1 MVIGSFRNLPKSDTL
16 LITAN
21 TLVLPQMWHANK
33 SGYCLEL
40 TTTKMMMCFFLQGMS
55 RMDYSIQTQ
64 GLRLTFQLASPVASD
79 RFDSQAKTNFSLAR
93 YSDNLK

>member
-55 RMDYSIQTQ
+55 RMNNSIQT
-64 GLRLTFQLASPVASD
+64 
-79 RFDSQAKTNFSLAR
+79 
-93 YSDNLK
+93 